1 MQSNLTR
8 NPIRVFLVY
17 VLIVCLAAAGAY
29 AAGVVFRQYLRI
41 ANQLTITAGL
51 LTVLLLW
58 NREVRKDQ
66 KHGRKKAKIVTAA
79 VILLVLMGL
88 SLQLFIMIIGWRMIL
103 KIIRPML
110 IAMSIWQNSKAVLL
124 RSKAAR
130 RKAFSLFAI
139 I

>member
-1 MQSNLTR
+1 M
-8 NPIRVFLVY
+8 
-17 VLIVCLAAAGAY
+17 AALFFSIMMMYNEHQMAKSIEDSIDF
-29 AAGVVFRQYLRI
+29 AAKRQVW
-41 ANQLTITAGL
+41 Q
-51 LTVLLLW
+51 
-58 NREVRKDQ
+58 
-66 KHGRKKAKIVTAA
+66 
-79 VILLVLMGL
+79 
-88 SLQLFIMIIGWRMIL
+88 RMIL